1 MINELGKA
9 QNIVVADENLASWE
23 NTSGFNLLDEFYKD
37 PKKWAFLFQT
47 QVLLTFGKFEFIIL
61 T

>member
-9 QNIVVADENLASWE
+9 QNIVVADEKLASWE

-47 QVLLTFGKFEFIIL
+47 QVLLTMR
-61 T
+61 